1 LRAPRPHQPSG
12 EQQSFGRAKLGVAT
26 VVLLAVLRCYAL
38 FGVAIAVY
46 AFFRAIQ

>member
-1 LRAPRPHQPSG
+1 MTISRFHSQSG
-12 EQQSFGRAKLGVAT
+12 EPRAFGRAKLGVAT
-26 VVLLAVLRCYAL
+26 VILLAALRCYAL